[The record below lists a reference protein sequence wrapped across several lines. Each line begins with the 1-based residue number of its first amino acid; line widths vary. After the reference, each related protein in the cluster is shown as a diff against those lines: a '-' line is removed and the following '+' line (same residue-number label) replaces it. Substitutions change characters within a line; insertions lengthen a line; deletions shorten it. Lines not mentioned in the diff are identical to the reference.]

1 MELYFSDY
9 QMKGYRLMSKK
20 EFVGFGF
27 GPIQTGLMLLEAQ
40 ESGNFERYT
49 IAEIAEDLVDSV
61 RRNKNR
67 IVVNIAHMDRIEK
80 KTLSNIEILN
90 PRVESERTRL
100 ADAVSRAD
108 ELATAIPSVAF
119 YSAGGEGSIT
129 SLLAR
134 NLNPNK
140 QQILYASENNNYA
153 ADILREEILRLTDK
167 SRILNFQI
175 LDTVIGK
182 MSGVIRD
189 SSVIDRLSLE
199 PMTPGSES
207 AVLVEEF
214 NRILVS
220 RVHLPGYQRGI
231 EVFEDKENLLPFEEA
246 KLFGHNAIHAML
258 GYMAFQKGYP
268 VMSDIAGDAELMGLG
283 REAFLSES
291 GSALLH
297 KYGKTGEPL
306 FTPDGYRAYAV
317 DLLERMTNRFLNDEV
332 ARVCRDP
339 QRKLAYNDR
348 IFGTMRLA
356 LDAEITPNIL
366 AEGAVCGLKYILR
379 EKIDIG
385 VSSLPAVLDRN
396 SVRPMLEALWADAPR
411 DKHRD
416 TIIELVEHRIQ

>member
-1 MELYFSDY
+1 MP
-9 QMKGYRLMSKK
+9 KK

-80 KTLSNIEILN
+80 KTLSDIEILN
-90 PRVESERTRL
+90 PRLENDRAEL
-100 ADAVSRAD
+100 ADAISRAD

-119 YSAGGEGSIT
+119 YSTGGESSI
-129 SLLAR
+129 SALLAR
-134 NLNPNK
+134 NLNPDK

-167 SRILNFQI
+167 PRIRNFQI

-182 MSGVIRD
+182 MSGVIREP
-189 SSVIDRLSLE
+189 SVIDRLSLE
-199 PMTPGSES
+199 PMTPESES

-220 RVHLPGYQRGI
+220 HVHLPGYRRGI
-231 EVFEDKENLLPFEEA
+231 GVFEEKESLLPFEEA

-258 GYMAFQKGYP
+258 GYMAFQKGYS
-268 VMSDIAGDAELMGLG
+268 VMSDIADDTELMGLG
-283 REAFLSES
+283 REAFLIES
-291 GSALLH
+291 GSALIH

-306 FTPDGYRAYAV
+306 FTPEGYRAYAV
-317 DLLERMTNRFLNDEV
+317 DLLERMTNRFLNDDV

-339 QRKLAYNDR
+339 QRKLAYDDR

-356 LDAEITPNIL
+356 LDAKIIPNTL
-366 AEGAVCGLKYILR
+366 AEGAACGLKYILR
-379 EKIDIG
+379 EKINIEAAN
-385 VSSLPAVLDRN
+385 LPAVLDRK

-416 TIIELVEHRIQ
+416 TIIELVEHRVN